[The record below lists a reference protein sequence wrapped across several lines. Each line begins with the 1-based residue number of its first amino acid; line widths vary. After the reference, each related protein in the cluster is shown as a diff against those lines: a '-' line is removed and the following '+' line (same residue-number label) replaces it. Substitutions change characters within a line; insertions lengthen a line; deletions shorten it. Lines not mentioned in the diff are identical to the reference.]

1 MEFADYGMYADDA
14 DHHIDLRNPHFRQ
27 DSYQHMQHHHVPQQ
41 DFYGHPQFPPHY
53 AHHLASLAV
62 DVKPRLTKEQHD
74 ILESHYQQQ
83 SKPNTQT
90 KKGFA
95 EALGVSLDKV
105 NNWFQNRRAKSK
117 QDAKKA
123 AGQYTT
129 SGQQGQ
135 QTNQQTT
142 TQSGHSSQPSS
153 SSASQLGISTEDL
166 SAQFLSSEYLN
177 SPHTDSA
184 ISIDPLALSNGLGI
198 TSDSS
203 TQQHSQTPTTMSPQD
218 LMTTT
223 SVQSSPANLKVE
235 HNDDIETHRR
245 TLTQEQFDS
254 FANSGD
260 YIAGKS
266 TDSAMH
272 ESPKQLDSSSS
283 IDDFLG
289 EFSFGNSN
297 NDGFESNDMHAEF
310 NPDTFG
316 TGSSFFTEHQGSTPD
331 NVPRNMSTQ
340 SSISDWSEHSTPSLS
355 ITPVV
360 NQADSGYAASETE
373 ISPRGKI
380 GSTSSTQ
387 WQPGQSVPVDFTA
400 IDREFQ
406 EAAARAESQSS
417 SSGHTRRN
425 SSVPFAEQQMTFA
438 NEQPFTQS
446 EAPAALTQGMNNM
459 GLSNEASSQPTS
471 RSGSASGGIAA
482 RRQRPRPQ
490 PLAASSLRSA
500 SYCGALPTAPGLHS
514 NNGLTP
520 TAAPPTLRRIKSSN
534 VMNGIANGRIQ
545 KNIGGPQR
553 SPLNFTFAEAM
564 NSPKFARRVSSY
576 SPAGM
581 PVQSASLAPPTPL
594 SPTELSHRLE
604 MQRQSSQMFG
614 AHQMSRQ
621 PSINEL
627 HEESQQQMLSANQSN
642 TFSSPPTTPNYAAHM
657 VRSRLAGSMMNE
669 STPPQSAPAT
679 QQCFPSNMYS
689 SAPQMQATMSQGPM
703 MQPQQQSFAPV
714 MSNEYPTMHNV
725 AMPSQQM
732 QAGQYLQML
741 QAQQQMDGMSQMLQ
755 NSQPMNMG
763 YGNMQFGHNLS
774 AQQITPPNMQFPFVP
789 SNSGVLLSQGHQ
801 IHHAQSKSVPAADF
815 FVHEYSPPQDV
826 KRVLT
831 PRKSA
836 DTGPK
841 NYTFANHGPEH
852 FEKTKQKDLSQSPG
866 SSSGQSSSGV

>member
-1 MEFADYGMYADDA
+1 MATRMDQYDFNMYTDE
-14 DHHIDLRNPHFRQ
+14 DHHIDLRHPHFRS
-27 DSYQHMQHHHVPQQ
+27 DYQQQMQQHHMPQQ
-41 DFYGHPQFPPHY
+41 DFYAHHQFNPHY

-95 EALGVSLDKV
+95 ETLGVSLDKV

-123 AGQYTT
+123 AGEVI
-129 SGQQGQ
+129 GQNGQETQSMQ
-135 QTNQQTT
+135 QT
-142 TQSGHSSQPSS
+142 GHSSQSS
-153 SSASQLGISTEDL
+153 SSAASQMGMSSDDL
-166 SAQFLSSEYLN
+166 SSQFLASEFLN
-177 SPHTDSA
+177 DSH
-184 ISIDPLALSNGLGI
+184 SDGVDPMSLSNGLGI
-198 TSDSS
+198 ISDLSS
-203 TQQHSQTPTTMSPQD
+203 HSSQPPTTMSPQD
-218 LMTTT
+218 LMNSHTQTA
-223 SVQSSPANLKVE
+223 PANLKAEV
-235 HNDDIETHRR
+235 DDIETHRR

-254 FANSGD
+254 FANGGD
-260 YIAGKS
+260 YITGKP
-266 TDSAMH
+266 TDSAVH
-272 ESPKQLDSSSS
+272 DSPKNMSGDFVN
-283 IDDFLG
+283 DFLD
-289 EFSFGNSN
+289 EFTFSSN
-297 NDGFESNDMHAEF
+297 NNNSDGIESNDMQTDF
-310 NPDTFG
+310 NPNTFG
-316 TGSSFFTEHQGSTPD
+316 SSSSFFADHPGSTPD
-331 NVPRNMSTQ
+331 HVPRNLSTH
-340 SSISDWSEHSTPSLS
+340 SSLSDWSEHSTPSLS

-425 SSVPFAEQQMTFA
+425 SSVPFAEQQMAFA

-446 EAPAALTQGMNNM
+446 EAPASLTQSMGNM
-459 GLSNEASSQPTS
+459 GLSSEATSVPTS
-471 RSGSASGGIAA
+471 RTNSASGGIAA

-500 SYCGALPTAPGLHS
+500 SYCGPLPTAPGMHS
-514 NNGLTP
+514 NNGLTTP
-520 TAAPPTLRRIKSSN
+520 APPTLRRIKSSN
-534 VMNGIANGRIQ
+534 VMNGIASGRIQ
-545 KNIGGPQR
+545 KSISGAQR

-576 SPAGM
+576 SPAGAGM
-581 PVQSASLAPPTPL
+581 PVSNASLAPPTPL
-594 SPTELSHRLE
+594 SPTELTHRLE
-604 MQRQSSQMFG
+604 LQRQSSQMFG

-627 HEESQQQMLSANQSN
+627 HEESQNQMLSTNSSN

-657 VRSRLAGSMMNE
+657 VRSRLGSDMMSA

-679 QQCFPSNMYS
+679 QQCFPSKMYS
-689 SAPQMQATMSQGPM
+689 QAPQMQTTLSQGPM
-703 MQPQQQSFAPV
+703 MTSQPQSYVSV
-714 MSNEYPTMHNV
+714 MPNEYPTMHNV
-725 AMPSQQM
+725 VMPAQQM
-732 QAGQYLQML
+732 QPGQYLQMM
-741 QAQQQMDGMSQMLQ
+741 QAQQQMGDLSHMLPG
-755 NSQPMNMG
+755 SQPLGMG
-763 YGNMQFGHNLS
+763 FGNMQFAHGLS

-789 SNSGVLLSQGHQ
+789 SNSNVLLSQSHQ
-801 IHHAQSKSVPAADF
+801 IHHGASKSVPAADF

-826 KRVLT
+826 KRVVT
-831 PRKSA
+831 PRKST

-866 SSSGQSSSGV
+866 SSSGQSSGGI